1 MEYQDWLELPKQTK
15 DKNKK
20 FITKLKNKKPKNL
33 DDMFHEKHEE
43 VFEDIDCLKC
53 GNCCKTTSPIFRE
66 VDIISNRINTVH
78 KSKRVACS
86 NFLL

>member
-1 MEYQDWLELPKQTK
+1 MEYQKLLDLPKQTK

-20 FITKLKNKKPKNL
+20 FLTKLKRKKANSI

-53 GNCCKTTSPIFRE
+53 GNCCKTTSPIFR
-66 VDIISNRINTVH
+66 DIDVKRISKKMKISVRDFENQYLI
-78 KSKRVACS
+78 
-86 NFLL
+86 